1 MLFLLQ
7 LALGIAF
14 LGYLVLACFDFVH
27 GMYYIITGLALL
39 VLGLTL
45 KGILIVLREIHPA
58 PAPVVPPAPIEE
70 VWTWRTIP

>member
-27 GMYYIITGLALL
+27 GMYYILTGLALL
-39 VLGLTL
+39 GFGLTL
-45 KGILIVLREIHPA
+45 KGVAIVLKQSHPA
-58 PAPVVPPAPIEE
+58 PAPVAPPIVEK
-70 VWTWRTIP
+70 VWTWKVVP